1 MDFVLSH
8 EGLMVGTAQACFH
21 AGMSRKSCAAPGCSA
36 FLLERVPTGEPEVK
50 SLGRVVEI
58 QQVCPQES
66 L

>member
-1 MDFVLSH
+1 
-8 EGLMVGTAQACFH
+8 MVGTAQACFH
-21 AGMSRKSCAAPGCSA
+21 AGMSRKSCAAPGCSD

-50 SLGRVVEI
+50 SLGRDVEI